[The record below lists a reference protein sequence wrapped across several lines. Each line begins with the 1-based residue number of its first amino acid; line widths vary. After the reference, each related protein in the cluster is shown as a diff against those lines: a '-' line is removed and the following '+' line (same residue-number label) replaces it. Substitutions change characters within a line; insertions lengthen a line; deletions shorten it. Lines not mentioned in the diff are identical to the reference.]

1 MSLKNFPHA
10 HSTDGLSRQ
19 DEQDVPQEGR
29 KGSPSEYGNREKKI
43 ADLPK
48 FVRGNERG
56 SARALDTNARA
67 NRNLWQ
73 DPKPD
78 LPLNEA
84 KAAVFGSG
92 EDFNEQQGERPSE
105 AWHADSPGMKHYG
118 SEGKVGFINEH
129 EDRIIDKHAPA
140 TKLLR
145 HKSGSK
151 EAYALA
157 PESKV
162 ASTKSKRN

>member
-10 HSTDGLSRQ
+10 HATDGVSRQ
-19 DEQDVPQEGR
+19 DEQDVPVEGR
-29 KGSPSEYGNREKKI
+29 KGSTTEYGNKEKKR
-43 ADLPK
+43 ADMPAFK
-48 FVRGNERG
+48 RGNERG
-56 SARALDTNARA
+56 SARALDTNARD
-67 NRNLWQ
+67 NRNLWR
-73 DPKPD
+73 DPDPD
-78 LPLNEA
+78 LAANRA
-84 KAAVFGSG
+84 KAPVFGSG
-92 EDFNEQQGERPSE
+92 EDFNAEQGERPSE
-105 AWHADSPGMKHYG
+105 QWHDDTPSMTHYG

-129 EDRIIDKHAPA
+129 EDEIIDKHAPA
-140 TKLLR
+140 TKLLK